1 MRMEAV
7 IATGGKQYR
16 VTTGQVIAVDR
27 LAGDK
32 GATVE
37 FASVLLVNKDGEI
50 IAGRDRLAKARVAG
64 EVVRQGRGR
73 KVRVVKFKRRK
84 NYRRHRGH
92 RQAATPLRMTKPRV
106 RGQGSQEG

>member
-16 VTTGQVIAVDR
+16 VTTGQVIAVER

-32 GATVE
+32 GATVV
-37 FASVLLVNKDGEI
+37 FAFVLLVKKDGEI
-50 IAGRDRLAKARVAG
+50 IAGRDRLARARVAG
-64 EVVRQGRGR
+64 EVVRQGRAR

-92 RQAATPLRMTKPRV
+92 RQGGATGGITKNE
-106 RGQGSQEG
+106 GWGKGSQ

>member
-1 MRMEAV
+1 MEAV

-16 VTTGQVIAVDR
+16 VTTGQVIAVER

-50 IAGRDRLAKARVAG
+50 IAGADRLAKARVAG
-64 EVVRQGRGR
+64 EVVRQGRARKGR
-73 KVRVVKFKRRK
+73 VGEFKRRQ
-84 NYRRHRGH
+84 NYPRHHRHRHGATTQPRH
-92 RQAATPLRMTKPRV
+92 QKQAPVLRVT
-106 RGQGSQEG
+106 Q